1 MCGEPLAV
9 DDNVKDLEL
18 IGMNL
23 PVNSSALSILE
34 LIGMNLLVN
43 SSALIFL
50 LCVSQ

>member
-1 MCGEPLAV
+1 MRGEPLAV

>member
-9 DDNVKDLEL
+9 DDNVKDLQL

-23 PVNSSALSILE
+23 PI
-34 LIGMNLLVN
+34 I

>member
-1 MCGEPLAV
+1 MRGEPLAV

-50 LCVSQ
+50 L

>member
-9 DDNVKDLEL
+9 DDNVKDQEL

-23 PVNSSALSILE
+23 TVKSSALIF
-34 LIGMNLLVN
+34 LIGMNLPVN

>member
-1 MCGEPLAV
+1 MSRMCGEPLAV

-18 IGMNL
+18 VGMNL
-23 PVNSSALSILE
+23 P
-34 LIGMNLLVN
+34 VN